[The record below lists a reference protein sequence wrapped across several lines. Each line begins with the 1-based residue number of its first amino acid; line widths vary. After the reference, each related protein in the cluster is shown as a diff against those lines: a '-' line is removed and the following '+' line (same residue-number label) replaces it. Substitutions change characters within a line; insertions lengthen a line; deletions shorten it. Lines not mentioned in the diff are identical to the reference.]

1 MRFKGEVCARER
13 VCAALVA
20 SCARRRGA
28 QFYAMPTSL
37 QPTRARARA
46 RQEVCERVVA
56 TQPADAEPSA
66 RAALSSGPRHAL
78 VPQICGAAPARA
90 RIAELFNHS
99 GRRLSGLREAA
110 YSAASSTRWAT
121 TRSTC
126 AWSSPP
132 RPYNLIVDTGS
143 SVTALPCASCT
154 QCGTHV
160 CGQRGRFDTQQS
172 KTARYVGC
180 STPGVRCAPCS
191 GSKCM
196 YSVHY
201 TEGSAISGHV
211 VEDVVQL
218 RTRAITSGD
227 PSTPPNRTAAV
238 KSFFGCQ
245 TKETGMFYRQQA
257 DGILGVQR
265 SSTGHMPTLLTS
277 LVAAEKA
284 PNSFSLCL
292 TDTSGLFLMGGSLSA
307 ERKAELARTR
317 GAITVPLCRRLARRV
332 HRAPLGD
339 QPVHRR
345 AVLRPRRER
354 QAICAPLPAGRRRG
368 DDGELLV
375 PIAVVVHAAAD
386 RAPSDDHR
394 LGHHLCLRV
403 DPSVEGDRRGGEEGP
418 HHRRAELAAGVG
430 AGRQGVPP
438 AHRRRAQQAAEA
450 AVCARRR
457 HDQGGR
463 PDPHAEHDEEAAA
476 DQAAAVHGVVPAQ
489 GRRRRIG
496 VYDNQHGGTVIGAS
510 IMRER
515 EVVFD
520 LQARSGRGEVT
531 FVDKCA
537 ELRAGSAA
545 MQGGYALAG
554 CPAVPKRRLSSF
566 IGRRAQSHSPR
577 NISAARRRRC
587 GRSCGAPS
595 ADERA
600 EVG

>member
-1 MRFKGEVCARER
+1 M
-13 VCAALVA
+13 
-20 SCARRRGA
+20 
-28 QFYAMPTSL
+28 
-37 QPTRARARA
+37 
-46 RQEVCERVVA
+46 
-56 TQPADAEPSA
+56 
-66 RAALSSGPRHAL
+66 LSFVRYSDGPRPLIRELPAL
-78 VPQICGAAPARA
+78 
-90 RIAELFNHS
+90 NYS
-99 GRRLSGLREAA
+99 GRRLNGLREAGLLGGELHTLGYYA
-110 YSAASSTRWAT
+110 INV
-121 TRSTC
+121 C
-126 AWSSPP
+126 VGSPP

-201 TEGSAISGHV
+201 TEGSSIAGVV
-211 VEDVVQL
+211 VEDVVQFAHA
-218 RTRAITSGD
+218 RDHVEGD

-265 SSTGHMPTLLTS
+265 SSTGRMPTLLTS

-317 GAITVPLCRRLARRV
+317 GAITVPFVAGSRAAYTVRLSAINLCTAGPYCDRDASDKRFARLF
-332 HRAPLGD
+332 P
-339 QPVHRR
+339 P
-345 AVLRPRRER
+345 
-354 QAICAPLPAGRRRG
+354 
-368 DDGELLV
+368 
-375 PIAVVVHAAAD
+375 
-386 RAPSDDHR
+386 
-394 LGHHLCLRV
+394 
-403 DPSVEGDRRGGEEGP
+403 
-418 HHRRAELAAGVG
+418 G
-430 AGRQGVPP
+430 AGAPTTTSSSSRSRSSYTPQQTELHPTIIDSGTTFVYASTPVWKAIVEAVKKGLTTAVPSWRP
-438 AHRRRAQQAAEA
+438 ASG
-450 AVCARRR
+450 
-457 HDQGGR
+457 QGGKVCLPLTADALNKLPR
-463 PDPHAEHDEEAAA
+463 LQFVLDDDTIKEDDPIRTPSTTKKLLLIKPQQYMVWYPRKDG
-476 DQAAAVHGVVPAQ
+476 GVYC
-489 GRRRRIG
+489 IG

-531 FVDKCA
+531 FVDAKCA

-554 CPAVPKRRLSSF
+554 CPAVPKSGGLSSF

-577 NISAARRRRC
+577 NISAGAAAALRAQLQAHRAR
-587 GRSCGAPS
+587 SSAPKS
-595 ADERA
+595 GWMDGIARLGKQA
-600 EVG
+600 IG